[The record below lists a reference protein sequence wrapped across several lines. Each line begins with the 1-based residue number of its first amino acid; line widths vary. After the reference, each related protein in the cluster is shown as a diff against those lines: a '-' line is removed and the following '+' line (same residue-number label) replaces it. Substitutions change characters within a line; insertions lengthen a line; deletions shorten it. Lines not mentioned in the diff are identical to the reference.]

1 VRHCEQTKLWIDW
14 FWRRIWGTLS
24 KIYPQ
29 KGKISTLL
37 AEILNNKSEIAVE
50 TSDKGLKIRDNP
62 RFPHTLEQ
70 RST

>member
-1 VRHCEQTKLWIDW
+1 VDRLVLEAHLGYFIKN
-14 FWRRIWGTLS
+14 LS
-24 KIYPQ
+24 TER
-29 KGKISTLL
+29 KISTLL

-62 RFPHTLEQ
+62 RFPHTLKQ